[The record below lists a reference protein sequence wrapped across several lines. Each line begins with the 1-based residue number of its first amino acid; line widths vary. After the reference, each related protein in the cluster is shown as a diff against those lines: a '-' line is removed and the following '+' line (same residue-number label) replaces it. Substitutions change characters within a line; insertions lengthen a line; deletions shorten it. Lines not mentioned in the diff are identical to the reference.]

1 MSNSNISSLTSIFHK
16 EIIPDTQILSS
27 FCGKF
32 IPVLEGTSY
41 DSMTE
46 TKPEQICVQYSS
58 RIKIYAIS
66 RIKNKEEFNKLN
78 LLNTYNIF
86 DKITSAE
93 KFNSLL
99 SKNKSI
105 NSIILS
111 LSSYKISIIEYD
123 MLYNNFNTLALY
135 SIDKFILSGRL
146 KIEQSFKI
154 ISSLTYNY
162 ITFIFDDNK
171 LCFLR
176 KKQEKKLTEEN
187 KEKKPKTKLH
197 AYSDTIGGDKYFH
210 PSLYVNDLNNKYN
223 IYKIINIYIPNKN
236 SELFYYE
243 YNNDYSNDKIYIY
256 ILYIESKSDINIS
269 EIKTEQNINFNS
281 FMRNKINLGLLSY
294 NLKSNEYIDF
304 KILFSGLDE
313 NAFDFTVLDKI
324 NTAIIFSAYNLQ
336 IIDIQKKMSLNY
348 IINKDYYNLIFSKL
362 YIDNYKYKTFF
373 NFFESND
380 LRSGGH
386 LVIDSEHFLFTDSQ
400 GKIFF
405 VELNDIN
412 NKETIK
418 FEQIVINNENKRLN
432 SPYNKIILPYG
443 KIFFV
448 SSFFSDALLLQCNQE
463 KNVMKLKTELLIIV
477 Q

>member
-46 TKPEQICVQYSS
+46 TKPAQICVQYSS

-135 SIDKFILSGRL
+135 SIDKFILSGML

-176 KKQEKKLTEEN
+176 KKQEK
-187 KEKKPKTKLH
+187 
-197 AYSDTIGGDKYFH
+197 
-210 PSLYVNDLNNKYN
+210 N
-223 IYKIINIYIPNKN
+223 ICK
-236 SELFYYE
+236 
-243 YNNDYSNDKIYIY
+243 
-256 ILYIESKSDINIS
+256 
-269 EIKTEQNINFNS
+269 
-281 FMRNKINLGLLSY
+281 
-294 NLKSNEYIDF
+294 
-304 KILFSGLDE
+304 
-313 NAFDFTVLDKI
+313 
-324 NTAIIFSAYNLQ
+324 
-336 IIDIQKKMSLNY
+336 
-348 IINKDYYNLIFSKL
+348 
-362 YIDNYKYKTFF
+362 
-373 NFFESND
+373 
-380 LRSGGH
+380 
-386 LVIDSEHFLFTDSQ
+386 
-400 GKIFF
+400 
-405 VELNDIN
+405 
-412 NKETIK
+412 
-418 FEQIVINNENKRLN
+418 
-432 SPYNKIILPYG
+432 
-443 KIFFV
+443 
-448 SSFFSDALLLQCNQE
+448 
-463 KNVMKLKTELLIIV
+463 
-477 Q
+477 